1 MAMKC
6 RDYYKILGVDRY
18 ATHDEIK
25 KAYRRLVRYY
35 HPDLNKS
42 LRVGELFF
50 EINEA
55 YEVLG
60 DPEKRRFY
68 DFTFHYV
75 LDFFQSKQAKD

>member
-6 RDYYKILGVDRY
+6 QDYYKVLGVNRH

-35 HPDLNKS
+35 HPDINKGP
-42 LRVGELFF
+42 RVAEQFVK
-50 EINEA
+50 INEA

-75 LDFFQSKQAKD
+75 LDFFHRPAKD